1 MKIGGFKYVL
11 VMLWILALGGMA
23 RAQTLVAA
31 PTSVSFSYQ
40 MGATPLIQQSKVV
53 VTLPATLAGQ
63 TVKVTNV
70 VVAKYQSAGTNLCS
84 LGASNTACGWLSV
97 TPSQGASPLSLTITG
112 NPSTLTAGSYTGS
125 FTVSNSGAPAF
136 PLTVNVTLSIS
147 NPPSKLAITSK
158 AFPVDSAGNTIQSL
172 SFSTTTDTIVFP
184 TAEIDV
190 SSTGD
195 IIPFTV
201 TAANATVKGS
211 GGGGTTPVWLRV
223 SLVSGGSGL
232 ASTSASTSAFP
243 GSYAGITI
251 SLDYVAVQALD
262 PAGSPYSGT
271 ITIAAVNSVNGG
283 FTVPVTLN
291 IAAGAPTPVS
301 VFPTS
306 VNALVPGTTPANNYI
321 FTLVG
326 TNFFTTSAVSL
337 QQVDALGAPVGQII
351 PLPQPSFLSRQVLQV
366 TVNPAYFTVPA
377 DGLYPVYWQFKLAN
391 PAAASNP
398 SLQAAYFP
406 FTEVDPTAPTVS
418 AVVNAASYQPT
429 SVWAGTGPDPVIS
442 GGITQPAISARE
454 IISIFGQNLG
464 PAVAETAQPKP
475 MACPGAT
482 DGSMNCSYYDTNWDG
497 VAVSFTYV
505 DPALGAQTVLAP
517 VLMISSN
524 QVNAIVPKE
533 LNNAIDSV
541 VSISVSYHSATT
553 ATPFSAVVVRENPG
567 MFTFGGLGRGQ
578 GAIINYDSSGTITSV
593 NSTKNTQPRGNTIAI
608 YATGLGELVDPAAGT
623 GDIIS
628 SDTNSISDPTVRV
641 DIGGQPCVVT
651 YAGTAKLTVAGLVQ
665 INAVVPPNAKIGTN
679 VPIVISVGATG
690 QARSSQSGVTV
701 AVK

>member
-1 MKIGGFKYVL
+1 MKIGGLKYAL
-11 VMLWILALGGMA
+11 VMLWILAVGGMA
-23 RAQTLVAA
+23 RAQSLTAA
-31 PTSVSFSYQ
+31 PAAVSFSYQ
-40 MGATPLIQQSKVV
+40 MGATPLIQQAKVV
-53 VTLPATLAGQ
+53 VTLPTTLAGQ
-63 TVKVTNV
+63 SVKVTNV
-70 VVAKYQSAGTNLCS
+70 VVAKYQAAGTTACS

-97 TPSQGASPLSLTITG
+97 TPSQGSSPLSLTITG

-125 FTVSNSGAPAF
+125 FTVTNSGLPGF

-147 NPPSKLAITSK
+147 NPPSKLAIASRS
-158 AFPVDSAGNTIQSL
+158 FPVDSAGNITQIL
-172 SFSTTTDTIVFP
+172 SFSTTTDTIGFP

-201 TAANATVKGS
+201 TAANATVKGA

-223 SLVSGGSGL
+223 ALVSGGSGL
-232 ASTSASTSAFP
+232 PSTSASTSAFP

-251 SLDYVAVQALD
+251 SLDYVALQTLD

-271 ITIAAVNSVNGG
+271 ITIAASNSVNGS
-283 FTVPVTLN
+283 FVVPVTLN
-291 IAAGAPTPVS
+291 IAAGAPTGLS

-306 VNALVPGTTPANNYI
+306 VNAFLPGTIAANNYI

-337 QQVDALGAPVGQII
+337 QQVDGSGVPVGQII
-351 PLPQPSFLSRQVLQV
+351 PLPQPTFLSRQVLQV

-377 DGLYPVYWQFKLAN
+377 SGIYPVYWQFKLAN

-406 FTEVDPTAPTVS
+406 FTEVDPTAPTIS

-429 SVWAGTGPDPVIS
+429 SVWAGPPPDPVIS
-442 GGITQPAISARE
+442 GGITQPAVSPRE

-464 PAVAETAQPKP
+464 PIVAATAQPQAMP
-475 MACPGAT
+475 CPGVT
-482 DGSMNCSYYDTNWDG
+482 DGSMNCSYYATSWDG

-505 DPALGAQTVLAP
+505 DPMLGMQNVLAP
-517 VLMISSN
+517 VLMVSSN

-533 LNNAIDSV
+533 LNNAIDSL
-541 VSISVSYHSATT
+541 VSISVSYNSATT
-553 ATPFSAVVVRENPG
+553 ADPFSAVVVRENPG
-567 MFTFGGLGRGQ
+567 MFTFGGLGQGQ

-593 NSTKNTQPRGNTIAI
+593 NSTKNTQARGNTIAI
-608 YATGLGELVDPAAGT
+608 YATGLGELTDSTAGT

-628 SDTNSISDPTVRV
+628 SDTNSIFDPTVRV

-665 INAVVPPNAKIGTN
+665 INAVVPPNAKTGTN
-679 VPIVISVGATG
+679 VPIVISVGPAG

>member
-1 MKIGGFKYVL
+1 MKIGGLKYGL
-11 VMLWILALGGMA
+11 VTLWILAVGGMA
-23 RAQTLVAA
+23 RAQSLTAA
-31 PTSVSFSYQ
+31 PASVSFSYQ

-53 VTLPATLAGQ
+53 VTLPTALAGQ
-63 TVKVTNV
+63 SVKVTNV
-70 VVAKYQSAGTNLCS
+70 VVAMYQAAGTTSCS
-84 LGASNTACGWLSV
+84 LGVSNTACGWLSV
-97 TPSQGASPLSLTITG
+97 TPSQGSSPLSLTITG

-125 FTVSNSGAPAF
+125 FTVTNSGLPVF
-136 PLTVNVTLSIS
+136 PLTVSVTLSIS

-158 AFPVDSAGNTIQSL
+158 AFPIDTAGNTIQSL
-172 SFSTTTDTIVFP
+172 SFSSTTDAVAFP

-195 IIPFTV
+195 IIPFSV

-211 GGGGTTPVWLRV
+211 GGGGSIPVWLRV
-223 SLVSGGSGL
+223 ALVSGGSGL

-251 SLDYVAVQALD
+251 SLDYVAVQSLD

-271 ITIAAVNSVNGG
+271 ITIAAVNAVNGS

-291 IAAGAPTPVS
+291 IAAGAPTAVS

-306 VNALVPGTTPANNYI
+306 VNALLPGTTVANNYI

-337 QQVDALGAPVGQII
+337 QQVDSTGVPVGQII
-351 PLPQPSFLSRQVLQV
+351 PLPQPAFLSRQVLQV

-377 DGLYPVYWQFKLAN
+377 SGLYPVYWQFKLAN

-398 SLQAAYFP
+398 NLQAAYFP
-406 FTEVDPTAPTVS
+406 FTEVDPTAPTIS

-442 GGITQPAISARE
+442 GGITQPAVSPRE
-454 IISIFGQNLG
+454 IISMFGQNLG
-464 PAVAETAQPKP
+464 PLVAATAQPQP
-475 MACPGAT
+475 MPCPGVN
-482 DGSMNCSYYDTNWDG
+482 DGTMGCSYYDTNWDG
-497 VAVSFTYV
+497 VAVVFNYI
-505 DPALGAQTVLAP
+505 DPLLGAQNVLAP

-533 LNNAIDSV
+533 LNNAIGTLV
-541 VSISVSYHSATT
+541 TISVSYHSATT
-553 ATPFSAVVVRENPG
+553 AIPFSAMVVRENPG
-567 MFTFGGLGRGQ
+567 MFTFGGLGQGQ

-608 YATGLGELVDPAAGT
+608 YATGLGELTDPTAGT

-628 SDTNSISDPTVRV
+628 SDTNSIADPTVRV

-665 INAVVPPNAKIGTN
+665 INAVVPPNAKTGTN
-679 VPIVISVGATG
+679 VPIVISVGTAG

>member
-1 MKIGGFKYVL
+1 MKTRGLNWFAAMFG
-11 VMLWILALGGMA
+11 ILAVCGAL
-23 RAQTLVAA
+23 RAQTLTVAPA
-31 PTSVSFSYQ
+31 AVTFNYQ
-40 MGATPLIQQSKVV
+40 MGATPLIQQQKTV
-53 VTLPATLAGQ
+53 VTLPTSLAGQ

-70 VVAKYQSAGTNLCS
+70 VVSIYQAAGTTLCS

-97 TPSQGASPLSLTITG
+97 TPSQGSSPLSLIVTS

-136 PLTVNVTLSIS
+136 PTTVTVTLSIS
-147 NPPSKLAITSK
+147 NPPAKLAITSK
-158 AFPVDSAGNTIQSL
+158 QFPVDSSGNPSQTLGFSL
-172 SFSTTTDTIVFP
+172 TTDTTTMP

-201 TAANATVKGS
+201 TAANATTKGS
-211 GGGGTTPVWLRV
+211 GGSGTTPVWLRV
-223 SLVSGGSGL
+223 ALVSGGSGL
-232 ASTSASTSAFP
+232 SSTSASTSAFP
-243 GSYAGITI
+243 GSYAGITV
-251 SLDYVAVQALD
+251 SLDYVAVQTLD

-271 ITIAAVNSVNGG
+271 ITIAAANSVNGSY
-283 FTVPVTLN
+283 TVAVTLN
-291 IAAGAPTPVS
+291 IAAGAPTSVS

-306 VNALVPGTTPANNYI
+306 VNALLPGTTATNNYV

-337 QQVDALGAPVGQII
+337 QQVDGMGTPIGQII
-351 PLPQPSFLSRQVLQV
+351 PLPQPTFLSRQVVQV
-366 TVNPAYFTVPA
+366 TINPAYFAVPA
-377 DGLYPVYWQFKLAN
+377 SGIYPVFWQLKLAN

-406 FTEVDPTAPTVS
+406 FVEVDPTQPTIS
-418 AVVNAASYQPT
+418 AVVNAASYQST
-429 SVWAGTGPDPVIS
+429 SVWAGAGADPVLI
-442 GGITQPAISARE
+442 GGVTQPAVSPRE

-464 PAVAETAQPKP
+464 PVTAATAQPQP
-475 MACPGAT
+475 MPCPNVN
-482 DGSMNCSYYDTNWDG
+482 DGTTNCSYYTNNWGDVS
-497 VAVSFTYV
+497 VAFGYV
-505 DPALGAQTVLAP
+505 DPVLGWQNVLAP
-517 VLMISSN
+517 ILMISSN

-533 LNNAIDSV
+533 LNNAIGELIT
-541 VSISVSYHSATT
+541 ISVTYGSATT
-553 ATPFSAVVVRENPG
+553 LNPFSAVVVQENPG
-567 MFTFGGLGRGQ
+567 MFTFGGLGQGQ
-578 GAIINYDSSGTITSV
+578 GAVINYDSSGTITSV

-608 YATGLGELVDPAAGT
+608 YATGLGELSDSNPGT

-628 SDTNSISDPTVRV
+628 SDVNSVLDATVRV

-665 INAVVPPNAKIGTN
+665 INAVVPPNAKTGTN
-679 VPIVISVGATG
+679 VPIVVSIGAVG